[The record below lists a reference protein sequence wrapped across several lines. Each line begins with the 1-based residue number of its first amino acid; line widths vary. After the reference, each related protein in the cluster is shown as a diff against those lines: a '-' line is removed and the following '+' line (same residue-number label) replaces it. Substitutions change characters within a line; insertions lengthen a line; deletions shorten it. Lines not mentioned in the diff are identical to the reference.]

1 MENKDR
7 VTELEY
13 PFYTTDSSQLEFK
26 QECKVNP
33 YTEFMYYAFN
43 KYFPDSL
50 FKRTHMNM
58 ETLFNMD
65 GDAQIALFSSILEP
79 FCDEMSISFTE
90 ESDVNKKRKYKV
102 FTFTKDGDEV
112 CRICERNYIESSL
125 DFKYAELSKRS
136 LRVEFPKNTGFDYL
150 LENAAELNTYVF
162 NSLCIDAVTEGTNQV
177 DMALCLVI
185 GLANFMDFIKFHKLN
200 LIKING
206 ISSYINSKEDIKECL
221 SVEYDYS
228 KAFVLYRN
236 PNGGF
241 SLHVVNYK
249 TYVND
254 ADKMFESILGR
265 KND

>member
-1 MENKDR
+1 MENNEK
-7 VTELEY
+7 VSKLEY
-13 PFYTTDSSQLEFK
+13 PFYTTNSTQLDFK

-43 KYFPDSL
+43 KYFPNSL

-65 GDAQIALFSSILEP
+65 ENAQIALFSSILEP
-79 FCDEMSISFTE
+79 FGVKLDISFKE
-90 ESDVNKKRKYKV
+90 ESDVNKKRNFKSFY
-102 FTFTKDGDEV
+102 FIKDGEEV
-112 CRICERNYIESSL
+112 CKICERNYMESSL
-125 DFKYAELSKRS
+125 DFKYAAVSKRS

-150 LENAAELNTYVF
+150 LENAAEFNVYVF
-162 NSLCIDAVTEGTNQV
+162 NSLAIDEETEGTNQV
-177 DMALCLVI
+177 DMAMCLVL
-185 GLANFMDFIKFHKLN
+185 GLANFMDFVKFHKLN

-206 ISSYINSKEDIKECL
+206 ISSYIHSKEEIRDDL
-221 SVEYDYS
+221 SVEYNYS
-228 KAFVLYRN
+228 NAFVMYKA

-249 TYVND
+249 TYVED

-265 KND
+265 KE